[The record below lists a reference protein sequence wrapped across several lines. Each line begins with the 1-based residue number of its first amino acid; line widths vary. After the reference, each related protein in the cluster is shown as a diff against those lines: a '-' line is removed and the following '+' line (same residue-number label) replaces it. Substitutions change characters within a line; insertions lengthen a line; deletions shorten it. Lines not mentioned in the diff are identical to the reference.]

1 MDGVQVWVHTPSFIQ
16 SNRKHIQLH
25 PSWCSAADETDGV
38 QVLALHPH
46 SYKLTQSA
54 NSCTHHDVLQ
64 WTRRMVH
71 VLGWSVWAQQAWC
84 MMMRRMSG
92 KIIQMMRTSLKRERA
107 KVCVCVCVCVYGAWT
122 GMARAIYV
130 RCTFG
135 IFGREITEYTVYTYG
150 SGQPFRVWCMM
161 YLYFISTCNIML
173 SYQIRHAWYNA
184 IMQYYIRGTF
194 WMKVLVHAASGQGVS
209 DECMLQ
215 VARS

>member
-1 MDGVQVWVHTPSFIQ
+1 M
-16 SNRKHIQLH
+16 
-25 PSWCSAADETDGV
+25 DETDG
-38 QVLALHPH
+38 AR
-46 SYKLTQSA
+46 A
-54 NSCTHHDVLQ
+54 
-64 WTRRMVH
+64 WMER
-71 VLGWSVWAQQAWC
+71 LGAAGLVYDDEEDEWEDNTDDEDEFEE
-84 MMMRRMSG
+84 G
-92 KIIQMMRTSLKRERA
+92 EGEG
-107 KVCVCVCVCVYGAWT
+107 VCVCVCVCVYGAWT